1 MDEFV
6 PYDKMSKKKQK
17 ELNAQRRGDW
27 GNLNPVTRT
36 TKNKKAYNRR
46 KARRID
52 DEFNFVPFTIMVW
65 KGVICIRK
73 QIWMIKINSDK
84 VLLCIDADKGIFEG
98 YSMGS
103 SFNGW
108 QCPFFPKAVADFIN
122 SSYDSKTSRMNY
134 LDESD
139 TFIVDYEDGTQS
151 EYKGE
156 DCLVNGE
163 IKHLYPIGNFEW
175 TWHLATESEIEE
187 HCDKIFR
194 EDELSDVEYIPFGDD
209 CEITKPSGAID
220 ASDLNFFDDL
230 EYDCMELVGKYA
242 NAFGL
247 QIRSVDSDETPI
259 SFDIAKEVQGKIF
272 EIFENY
278 GIAINFDPEQSEA
291 LESAIGSDP
300 ITKEYYFPLL
310 LQMEDRDYEL
320 EEVDDV
326 DLTDYEDEIR
336 EALKNEQS
344 EGNMANY
351 FGRSK
356 TAEAKLKSA
365 IWDVENLRGELF
377 GKVTAIL
384 SENFTPE
391 EEKIFVGWIS
401 GQNSDGL
408 GEGFEQRPVST
419 DIGDMY
425 ISMWDSSDNYKI
437 TPADDMDPYYMADKM
452 NSGINM

>member
-1 MDEFV
+1 
-6 PYDKMSKKKQK
+6 
-17 ELNAQRRGDW
+17 
-27 GNLNPVTRT
+27 
-36 TKNKKAYNRR
+36 
-46 KARRID
+46 
-52 DEFNFVPFTIMVW
+52 
-65 KGVICIRK
+65 
-73 QIWMIKINSDK
+73 MIKINSDK
-84 VLLCIDADKGIFEG
+84 VLLCINADKGIFEG
-98 YSMGS
+98 YTMGS

-108 QCPFFPKAVADFIN
+108 QCPYFPKSVADFIIN
-122 SSYDSKTSRMNY
+122 AYDSSDSRMDY
-134 LDESD
+134 LDEKD
-139 TFIVDYEDGTQS
+139 TYIVRYKDGTKS
-151 EYKGE
+151 EYTGT

-163 IKHLYPIGNFEW
+163 IKHLYPMGNFEW
-175 TWHLATESEIEE
+175 TWHLATENEIYKY
-187 HCDKIFR
+187 CDKIFR
-194 EDELSDVEYIPFGDD
+194 EDEISDVEYIPLGDE
-209 CEITKPSGAID
+209 CEITKPNGIID

-247 QIRSVDSDETPI
+247 QIRSTDSDETPI
-259 SFDIAKEVQGKIF
+259 SFDIAKEVQGTILQ
-272 EIFENY
+272 IFENN
-278 GIAINFDPEQSEA
+278 GIEINYNPEQSKMLEPATEGEA
-291 LESAIGSDP
+291 VI
-300 ITKEYYFPLL
+300 KEYYFPLL
-310 LQMEDRDYEL
+310 LQMEDRNYEL

-356 TAEAKLKSA
+356 TAETKLKSA
-365 IWDVENLRGELF
+365 VWDVENLRGELF

-384 SENFTPE
+384 SEDFTPD
-391 EEKIFVGWIS
+391 EEKIFIDWIS

-437 TPADDMDPYYMADKM
+437 TPAEDMAPYYMADKM